1 MCELR
6 CSWIRTGSSPPVLR
20 RSAQW
25 VHSAGSLGRT
35 GAFAP
40 INRWDSPP
48 GRRWKLLGID
58 RLRVSV
64 QPANHYPLEIA
75 LFISLAV
82 LAGALGV
89 WLLYRGIRY
98 SPSAGQPRCRRCWY
112 PLGMSP
118 EEQPAAMPEGLSLPA
133 TCPECGCKHASL
145 AQTLRTRRS
154 RWRIALAV
162 PMLLI
167 AAALPYGP
175 RIRQQGFWPSLPEWV
190 VYSSAVLAG
199 PDSGP
204 WLELQKRVL
213 LSQERSRPVMNA
225 STRLIAARYI
235 ITREHWPAGI
245 APRVHTNGIPLWRS
259 LPKHFGRAVERGSL
273 IFDDVPAPSRL
284 ALPSHEQYWREPT
297 WPVAPPRGIV
307 GFADQFESIL
317 TGSFSGRGGQLR
329 QTLTWTLGGTADDL
343 LAPISGP
350 AIDHQLLA
358 YLRPQLIRGMT
369 TNVPA
374 ISIIRGTPRPA
385 ALRDL
390 ALGLRLT
397 ITFGDQPVATAWC
410 WHAGSDAR
418 PNGNADLP
426 PLLLE
431 AVPDQSKLWD
441 EFLAFSPSNPPGPQ
455 WRLII
460 TADPLLALR
469 DLEATSYWKGTMSVP
484 LENAL
489 AVPAVP
495 AVPPSPGR

>member
-1 MCELR
+1 MPLSLSCAR
-6 CSWIRTGSSPPVLR
+6 RGR
-20 RSAQW
+20 RS
-25 VHSAGSLGRT
+25 LPT
-35 GAFAP
+35 
-40 INRWDSPP
+40 
-48 GRRWKLLGID
+48 
-58 RLRVSV
+58 
-64 QPANHYPLEIA
+64 LELVETV

-82 LAGALGV
+82 LAGALGL

-98 SPSAGQPRCRRCWY
+98 SPAAGKPRCRRCWY
-112 PLGMSP
+112 PLPTADLVLTASVP
-118 EEQPAAMPEGLSLPA
+118 PDRPDLPA
-133 TCPECGCKHASL
+133 TCPECGCQHTSL

-162 PMLLI
+162 PLLLL

-175 RIRQQGFWPSLPEWV
+175 RIRQQGLWPSLPEWV

-199 PDSGP
+199 PDSRA
-204 WLELQKRVL
+204 WLELQSRVL
-213 LSQERSRPVMNA
+213 LSEERSRPVMDA
-225 STRLIAARYI
+225 SARLIAARYI
-235 ITREHWPAGI
+235 VTRERWPAGI
-245 APRVHTNGIPLWRS
+245 APRVRTSGIPLWRS
-259 LPKHFGRAVERGSL
+259 LPKHFARTIEQGSL
-273 IFDDVPAPSRL
+273 IFDDVPTPSML

-297 WPVAPPRGIV
+297 WPVAPPKSIG
-307 GFADQFESIL
+307 GHSDKLQSIL
-317 TGSFSGRGGQLR
+317 TGSFSGRAGQLTR
-329 QTLTWTLGGTADDL
+329 TLTWTLRGTADDL
-343 LAPISGP
+343 LTPVSGP
-350 AIDHQLLA
+350 AVDQQLLA

-374 ISIIRGTPRPA
+374 VSIIRGTPRPT

-397 ITFGDQPVATAWC
+397 ITSGDRPVATAWC

-431 AVPDQSKLWD
+431 ALPDQSKLWD

-469 DLEATSYWKGTMSVP
+469 DFEAVSCWKGTISIP
-484 LENAL
+484 LTEAL
-489 AVPAVP
+489 TVP
-495 AVPPSPGR
+495 AVPPSPAR